1 MNGSAAM
8 ISVEGLSIH
17 FGGVAAL
24 SNVSF
29 EVGEGQI
36 TGLIGPNGAGKTTC
50 FNCITGLYAPSAGT
64 ISFRGENLLRLSPHR
79 ISGRGIART
88 FQNLELF
95 SSMTALENV
104 MVGVHA
110 RRANGTSKRAGEQEA
125 RELLDYVGQGD
136 NATRTAYGLPFG
148 ARKMIE
154 LARARAM
161 DPELLLLDEP
171 ASGFGHDAIAQIGDT
186 IERIRRDFKTTILMV
201 EHQMQLV
208 MRVCDRIIVLTS
220 GQKLAEGDPAAI
232 SSNRAVIDAYLGSE

>member
-8 ISVEGLSIH
+8 ISVDDLSIH

-24 SNVSF
+24 SNVTF

-50 FNCITGLYAPSAGT
+50 FNCITGLYRPSAGT
-64 ISFRGENLLRLSPHR
+64 VVFKGENLTRLAPHR
-79 ISGRGIART
+79 IAGRGIART

-95 SSMTALENV
+95 PSMTALENV
-104 MVGVHA
+104 MVGGTNRA
-110 RRANGTSKRAGEQEA
+110 RA

-136 NATRTAYGLPFG
+136 NAVRIVHGLPFG

-154 LARARAM
+154 IARALAM
-161 DPELLLLDEP
+161 GPELLLLDEP
-171 ASGFGHDAIAQIGDT
+171 ASGFGHDAIGQIGDT

-201 EHQMQLV
+201 EHSMQLV
-208 MRVCDRIIVLTS
+208 MRVCNRIIVLQS
-220 GQKLAEGDPAAI
+220 GQILAQGDPAAI
-232 SSNRAVIDAYLGSE
+232 AANPAVIEAYLGSG

>member
-24 SNVSF
+24 SNLSF

-50 FNCITGLYAPSAGT
+50 FNCITGLYRPNTGT
-64 ISFRGENLLRLSPHR
+64 VVFKGQNLTRLAPHR
-79 ISGRGIART
+79 IAGRGIART

-95 SSMTALENV
+95 PSMTALENV
-104 MVGVHA
+104 MVG
-110 RRANGTSKRAGEQEA
+110 GTNHTRA
-125 RELLDYVGQGD
+125 RELLDYVGQSN
-136 NATRTAYGLPFG
+136 NAARTVHGLPFG

-154 LARARAM
+154 IARALAM
-161 DPELLLLDEP
+161 GPELLLLDEP
-171 ASGFGHDAIAQIGDT
+171 ASGFGHDAIGHIGDT

-201 EHQMQLV
+201 EHSMQLV
-208 MRVCDRIIVLTS
+208 MRVCNRIIVLQS
-220 GQKLAEGDPAAI
+220 GQKLAEGDPATIAA
-232 SSNRAVIDAYLGSE
+232 NPAVIEAYLGS

>member
-24 SNVSF
+24 SNLSF
-29 EVGEGQI
+29 EVAQGQI

-50 FNCITGLYAPSAGT
+50 FNCITGLYRPSAGT
-64 ISFRGENLLRLSPHR
+64 VVFKGQNLTRLAPHR
-79 ISGRGIART
+79 IAGRRIART

-95 SSMTALENV
+95 PSMTALENV
-104 MVGVHA
+104 MVGGA
-110 RRANGTSKRAGEQEA
+110 KRARA
-125 RELLDYVGQGD
+125 RELLDYVGQRD
-136 NATRTAYGLPFG
+136 NTERTVHGLPFG

-154 LARARAM
+154 IARALAM

-171 ASGFGHDAIAQIGDT
+171 ASGFGHDAIGQIGDT
-186 IERIRRDFKTTILMV
+186 IERIRSDFKTTILMV
-201 EHQMQLV
+201 EHSMQLV
-208 MRVCDRIIVLTS
+208 MSVCNRIIVLQS

-232 SSNRAVIDAYLGSE
+232 AANPAVIEAYLGSG

>member
-1 MNGSAAM
+1 MNGGAAM
-8 ISVEGLSIH
+8 ISIEGLSIH

-29 EVGEGQI
+29 EVAQGQI

-50 FNCITGLYAPSAGT
+50 FNCITGLYRPSAGSV
-64 ISFRGENLLRLSPHR
+64 IFKGENLTRLPPHR
-79 ISGRGIART
+79 IAARGIART

-95 SSMTALENV
+95 PSMTALENV
-104 MVGVHA
+104 MIGG
-110 RRANGTSKRAGEQEA
+110 ANRVQAH
-125 RELLDYVGQGD
+125 ELLDYVGEGKSV
-136 NATRTAYGLPFG
+136 TRAVHGLPFG

-154 LARARAM
+154 IARALAM
-161 DPELLLLDEP
+161 DPDLLLLDEP

-201 EHQMQLV
+201 EHSMHLV
-208 MRVCDRIIVLTS
+208 MRVCDRIIVLNS

-232 SSNRAVIDAYLGSE
+232 TSNDAVIEAYLGSTVSA

>member
-24 SNVSF
+24 SDLSF

-50 FNCITGLYAPSAGT
+50 FNCITGLYRPSAGT
-64 ISFRGENLLRLSPHR
+64 VVFKGQNLTRLAPHR
-79 ISGRGIART
+79 IAGRRIART

-95 SSMTALENV
+95 PSMTALENV
-104 MVGVHA
+104 MVGGATRA
-110 RRANGTSKRAGEQEA
+110 RA
-125 RELLDYVGQGD
+125 RELLDYVGQRE
-136 NATRTAYGLPFG
+136 NAGRTVHGLPFG

-154 LARARAM
+154 IARALAM
-161 DPELLLLDEP
+161 EPELLLLDEP

-186 IERIRRDFKTTILMV
+186 IERIRSDFKTTILMV
-201 EHQMQLV
+201 EHSMQLV
-208 MRVCDRIIVLTS
+208 MRVCNRIIVLQS

-232 SSNRAVIDAYLGSE
+232 AANPAVIEAYLGSG